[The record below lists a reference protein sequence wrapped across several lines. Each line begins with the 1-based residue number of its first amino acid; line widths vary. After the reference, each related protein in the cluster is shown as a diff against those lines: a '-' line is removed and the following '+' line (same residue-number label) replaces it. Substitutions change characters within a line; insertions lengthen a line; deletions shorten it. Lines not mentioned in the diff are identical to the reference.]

1 MSPEPPHVDPGSTL
15 TDESA
20 GSASPVPHAGD
31 RLPRVLAEVGLLFLV
46 TCVLIRLFLMVRDAT
61 NLNDNW
67 QIVVPFL
74 FIFAPVL
81 AARIT
86 RRPIHPD
93 ITLPEPL
100 GREMARASWTT
111 LKVVAVIYPG
121 FVIGNHVYQVWGLP
135 WFSEAIGMDP
145 SWPPHEPRH
154 GLPDD
159 LAQIILWQLIAVGY
173 AEEYFYRGYMQTR
186 LRQAFGPSRLR
197 FLGAQIGAP
206 FWITA
211 LLFTAG
217 HSLVQF
223 QWWQPAIF
231 FPSLVFGWL
240 RERTGNV
247 LAPALFHA
255 FSNVAMITL
264 DSIYGISAG

>member
-1 MSPEPPHVDPGSTL
+1 M
-15 TDESA
+15 
-20 GSASPVPHAGD
+20 
-31 RLPRVLAEVGLLFLV
+31 LLEIAILFV
-46 TCVLIRLFLMVRDAT
+46 ATCGLIRLFLVVRDAVPLG
-61 NLNDNW
+61 NNW

-74 FIFAPVL
+74 FIFAPV
-81 AARIT
+81 AAAKVTGRAV
-86 RRPIHPD
+86 HPD

-100 GREMARASWTT
+100 GRELLRACWTT
-111 LKVVAVIYPG
+111 VKVVAVIYPL
-121 FVIGNHVYQVWGLP
+121 FVLGNHLYLGWGLP
-135 WFSEAIGMDP
+135 WFTGLVFGAERAFAA
-145 SWPPHEPRH
+145 HEPWH
-154 GLPDD
+154 GLPED
-159 LAQIILWQLIAVGY
+159 LFQIILWQLIAVGY

-186 LRQAFGPSRLR
+186 LKNAFGAARWR
-197 FLGAQIGAP
+197 FLGADIGAP

-231 FPSLVFGWL
+231 FPALVFGWL

-247 LAPALFHA
+247 LAAALFHA

-264 DSIYGISAG
+264 DAIYGIPGA

>member
-1 MSPEPPHVDPGSTL
+1 MSPDPP
-15 TDESA
+15 
-20 GSASPVPHAGD
+20 SPRHPADHP
-31 RLPRVLAEVGLLFLV
+31 RRVLLEIAILFV
-46 TCVLIRLFLMVRDAT
+46 ATCGLIRLFLVVRDAVPLG
-61 NLNDNW
+61 NNW

-74 FIFAPVL
+74 FIFAPV
-81 AARIT
+81 AAAKVTGRAV
-86 RRPIHPD
+86 HPD

-100 GREMARASWTT
+100 GRELLRACWTT
-111 LKVVAVIYPG
+111 VKVVAVIYPL
-121 FVIGNHVYQVWGLP
+121 FVLGNHLYLGWGLP
-135 WFSEAIGMDP
+135 WFTGLVFGAERAFAA
-145 SWPPHEPRH
+145 HEPWH
-154 GLPDD
+154 GLPED
-159 LAQIILWQLIAVGY
+159 LFQIILWQLIAVGY

-186 LRQAFGPSRLR
+186 LKNAFGAARWR
-197 FLGAQIGAP
+197 FLGADIGAP

-231 FPSLVFGWL
+231 FPALVFGWL

-247 LAPALFHA
+247 LAAALFHA

-264 DSIYGISAG
+264 DAIYGIPGA